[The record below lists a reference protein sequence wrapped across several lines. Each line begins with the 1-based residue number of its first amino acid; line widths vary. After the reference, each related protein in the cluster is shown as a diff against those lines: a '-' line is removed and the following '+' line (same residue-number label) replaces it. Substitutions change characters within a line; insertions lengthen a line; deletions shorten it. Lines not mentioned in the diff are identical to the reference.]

1 MMDEQEEMM
10 RAVLRNQEAIMNALA
25 ELLTAGPKGMP
36 RDLRRCNTI
45 TDLGTCVGFTHY
57 YLADLKS
64 YGSSESHRRSEKSAN

>member
-1 MMDEQEEMM
+1 MTDEQEQMM

-45 TDLGTCVGFTHY
+45 TNLGTCVGFTHY

-64 YGSSESHRRSEKSAN
+64 DGSSDSQRRSENSAN